1 VGKLNLVMQ
10 EKIMIAINPDNC
22 TRCFRCVKVCPTRIF
37 SISEDKSFAKV
48 ENEQRCVGCGHCVA
62 TCASNA
68 VIHTTFPPE
77 KIHAIDISKCA
88 TPEQTLLLIRKRRSN
103 RTFSSNPIPKEFSSQ
118 ILEAS
123 HRAPT
128 AMNLQLVEFTWVSD
142 PEKLK
147 AIIEFTLGAYMPIVK
162 IADFPLIRPIFKRC
176 FPKLYKYV
184 SMFRTFDRNYREKG
198 KDTGILRGATSVLLI
213 HTSKPSN
220 FDSEDCQL
228 AYQNASLMAESL
240 GVSQFYTGFVIR
252 AVKKKRQKLEKILG
266 INGIIHAGMALGM
279 PLFQYPNYIDRKD
292 IRVNYL

>member
-1 VGKLNLVMQ
+1 
-10 EKIMIAINPDNC
+10 MITINFDNC

-37 SISEDKSFAKV
+37 SISEDKSSV
-48 ENEQRCVGCGHCVA
+48 EIKNEDRCVGCGHCVA
-62 TCASNA
+62 ACADSA

-77 KIHAIDISKCA
+77 KVHAIDVSKCA
-88 TPEQTLLLIRKRRSN
+88 TPEQALLLIRKRRSN

-118 ILEAS
+118 IVEAAY
-123 HRAPT
+123 RAPT

-147 AIIEFTLGAYMPIVK
+147 AIIEFTLGAYMPVVK
-162 IADFPLIRPIFKRC
+162 IANLPLIRPIFKAL
-176 FPKLYKYV
+176 FPKLNKYAT
-184 SMFRTFDRNYREKG
+184 MFRTFDQNYREKG
-198 KDTGILRGATSVLLI
+198 RDIGILRGAAAVLLI
-213 HTSKPSN
+213 HTSTPSN

-252 AVKKKRQKLEKILG
+252 AVRKKHQKLEKVLG
-266 INGIIHAGMALGM
+266 INGTIHAGMALGM

>member
-1 VGKLNLVMQ
+1 
-10 EKIMIAINPDNC
+10 MITINPDKC

-37 SISEDKSFAKV
+37 SISEDKSFV
-48 ENEQRCVGCGHCVA
+48 EIKNEERCVGCGHCVA
-62 TCASNA
+62 ACVDSA
-68 VIHTTFPPE
+68 VIHKTFPPE
-77 KIHAIDISKCA
+77 KVHAIDVSKLP

-103 RTFSSNPIPKEFSSQ
+103 RTFSSKPIPSEVLSQ
-118 ILEAS
+118 IVEAAY
-123 HRAPT
+123 RAPT
-128 AMNLQLVEFTWVSD
+128 AMNLQLVEFTMVTD

-176 FPKLYKYV
+176 FPKLHKYAT
-184 SMFRTFDRNYREKG
+184 MFRNFDKGYREKG
-198 KDTGILRGATSVLLI
+198 KDFGILRGATAALLI

-252 AVKKKRQKLEKILG
+252 AVKKKHQKLEKILG
-266 INGIIHAGMALGM
+266 INGTIHAGMALGL